1 MGIGRFVSGIKMMM
15 FLAALLGV
23 LVYNQSAFAQ
33 ETSSNFND
41 FTKFEGDEI
50 QTNPTAQKILDRIE
64 ESKRILSDM
73 LEAKSI
79 KTEHQKFIDEQRK
92 IVQQSLQA
100 ELERMNK
107 KYEENSPRNAFSRFV
122 ANFNATHHGIY
133 WDQFE
138 YMESK
143 VNLARA
149 AKQQILDNGGSFK
162 EAQSEYIKYA
172 SMPRGEIIQ
181 KIIELN
187 IKYGFAN
194 SQTQENFD
202 EEGKLPRYENDDQ
215 SKCYGCDDFV
225 KFRDNMFDLDN
236 NPYNGT
242 APVNESSSTSF
253 VSLEDSSK
261 PPIPDTTL
269 EINPQLRISELEQ
282 EIQILGKQVDEEDDF
297 EKQRILLESISK
309 LAGEIELL
317 QSQI

>member
-1 MGIGRFVSGIKMMM
+1 MGNGRFVSGIKMMI
-15 FLAALLGV
+15 FLVASLGF
-23 LVYNQSAFAQ
+23 LVYSQSAFAQ
-33 ETSSNFND
+33 ETSNNFND
-41 FTKFEGDEI
+41 FTKFEGNEI

-73 LEAKSI
+73 MEEKSI

-92 IVQQSLQA
+92 LVQQSLQV

-107 KYEENSPRNAFSRFV
+107 KYEENSPRNAFARFV

-149 AKQQILDNGGSFK
+149 AKQQVLDNGGSFQ
-162 EAQSEYIKYA
+162 EAQSVYIKYA
-172 SMPRGEIIQ
+172 SMPRSEIIQ

-194 SQTQENFD
+194 SQTQGNFD
-202 EEGKLPRYENDDQ
+202 QDGKLPRYENDEH

-225 KFRDNMFDLDN
+225 KLRDNMFESDN
-236 NPYNGT
+236 NPYSSTGS
-242 APVNESSSTSF
+242 VNESGLTTF
-253 VSLEDSSK
+253 VSLEDNSK
-261 PPIPDTTL
+261 PTISETDM
-269 EINPQLRISELEQ
+269 QLKISELEQ
-282 EIQILGKQVDEEDDF
+282 EIQTLGKQVDEEDNF
-297 EKQRILLESISK
+297 EKQRILLKSISK
-309 LAGEIELL
+309 LAEEIELL

>member
-1 MGIGRFVSGIKMMM
+1 M
-15 FLAALLGV
+15 FSVTLLGV
-23 LVYNQSAFAQ
+23 LVYSQPAFAQ

-50 QTNPTAQKILDRIE
+50 QTSPAAQKILDRIK
-64 ESKRILSDM
+64 ESKRILSEM
-73 LEAKSI
+73 METKSI
-79 KTEHQKFIDEQRK
+79 KTEQQKFVDEQRK

-107 KYEENSPRNAFSRFV
+107 KYEENTPRNAFARFV

-143 VNLARA
+143 VDLARA
-149 AKQQILDNGGSFK
+149 AKQQILDNGGTFK
-162 EAQSEYIKYA
+162 EAQREYIKYA
-172 SMPRGEIIQ
+172 AMPRGEIIQ

-202 EEGKLPRYENDDQ
+202 EDGKLPRYENDVQ
-215 SKCYGCDDFV
+215 SHCYGCDDFI
-225 KFRDNMFDLDN
+225 KIRDNMFESDI
-236 NPYNGT
+236 NPYIDPDS
-242 APVNESSSTSF
+242 ASDSSSTSF
-253 VSLEDSSK
+253 VSFEDSSK
-261 PPIPDTTL
+261 TAISDTVSETD
-269 EINPQLRISELEQ
+269 PRLRISELEQ
-282 EIQILGKQVDEEDDF
+282 EIHSLGKQVDEEDNF

-309 LAGEIELL
+309 LAEEIELL
-317 QSQI
+317 QSQL

>member
-1 MGIGRFVSGIKMMM
+1 MFVSGIKMMM
-15 FLAALLGV
+15 FSVALLGV
-23 LVYNQSAFAQ
+23 LVYSQSAFAQ
-33 ETSSNFND
+33 ETSNNFND

-50 QTNPTAQKILDRIE
+50 QTNPAAQKILDRIE
-64 ESKRILSDM
+64 ESKRIISDM
-73 LEAKSI
+73 MEEKSI

-107 KYEENSPRNAFSRFV
+107 KYEENSPRNAFARFV

-162 EAQSEYIKYA
+162 EAQNEYIKYA

-187 IKYGFAN
+187 IKYGFA
-194 SQTQENFD
+194 
-202 EEGKLPRYENDDQ
+202 
-215 SKCYGCDDFV
+215 
-225 KFRDNMFDLDN
+225 
-236 NPYNGT
+236 
-242 APVNESSSTSF
+242 
-253 VSLEDSSK
+253 DSS
-261 PPIPDTTL
+261 
-269 EINPQLRISELEQ
+269 NPT
-282 EIQILGKQVDEEDDF
+282 
-297 EKQRILLESISK
+297 K
-309 LAGEIELL
+309 L
-317 QSQI
+317 

>member
-1 MGIGRFVSGIKMMM
+1 VGTGIFVSGIKMM
-15 FLAALLGV
+15 FLVAVLGV
-23 LVYNQSAFAQ
+23 LVYSQSAFAQ
-33 ETSSNFND
+33 ETSNNFND

-50 QTNPTAQKILDRIE
+50 QTNPAAQKILDRIE

-73 LEAKSI
+73 MEEKSI

-107 KYEENSPRNAFSRFV
+107 KYEENSPRNAFARFV

-149 AKQQILDNGGSFK
+149 AKQQVLDNGGSFK

-225 KFRDNMFDLDN
+225 KLRDNMFDSDT
-236 NPYNGT
+236 NPYIDT
-242 APVNESSSTSF
+242 VNESSSTAF
-253 VSLEDSSK
+253 ISLENNSK
-261 PPIPDTTL
+261 PPISDTTL
-269 EINPQLRISELEQ
+269 ELNPQLRISQLEQ

-297 EKQRILLESISK
+297 EKQKILLESISK